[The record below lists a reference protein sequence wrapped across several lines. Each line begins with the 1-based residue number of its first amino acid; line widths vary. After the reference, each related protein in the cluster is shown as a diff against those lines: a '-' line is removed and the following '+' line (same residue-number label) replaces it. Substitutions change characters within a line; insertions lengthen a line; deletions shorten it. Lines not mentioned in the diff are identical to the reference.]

1 MSEKNHPEK
10 DNVAR
15 LIRAG
20 FDPAARPGPAARD
33 QAWKRIQTVWQA
45 EHGTARQ
52 SASATSTTPG
62 FGNEPLQSQNNTK
75 TERNL
80 LMNLFL
86 RNRWGFGLSAA
97 AGAVAIALIIALATP
112 RAHAT
117 AAQIMTKGA
126 QAIAKLTS
134 IHLRGQVRTLPAD
147 NFSYINADQDF
158 YPIELWKQLEPE
170 LKWKV
175 EKPGR
180 VAAMDGHSTL
190 LYLKTGKTAVR
201 LNQAA
206 NSAFDTE
213 WLQRIANLSQTISNE
228 IRHAQANGW
237 KLELAEETTADGSV
251 KAVVTVHA
259 KSGVPDDDYSK
270 NSFLENADTRRVYR
284 FDNKTELLEG
294 VQIYLVK
301 AGTEVRIFELSQ
313 IDYNHTFGTNLWQVD
328 LPADVNWYQEPQKL
342 PDNDRYASMTPEQA
356 ARAFF
361 EACSREDWAEVGKFI
376 SPVSDQIKEYVGGLQ
391 IVSLGTPF
399 SSQAYPGR
407 FVPYEIKLRGQTL
420 NVRVANTN
428 AAKRFVLTG
437 MYDGKLGL
445 QQDLK
450 LTAEPELLPDNDT
463 YARLSPKEV
472 VQAYFDAQAKFD
484 WAEMRKFTSQY
495 DVEETKRQVEA
506 ARKAGM
512 DVQKLMPVFEVGEA
526 IWSPEQSAY
535 FVKCRMLGVKKQNLA
550 LRKDNP
556 AGRWQVDGGF

>member
-1 MSEKNHPEK
+1 M
-10 DNVAR
+10 
-15 LIRAG
+15 
-20 FDPAARPGPAARD
+20 
-33 QAWKRIQTVWQA
+33 
-45 EHGTARQ
+45 
-52 SASATSTTPG
+52 
-62 FGNEPLQSQNNTK
+62 
-75 TERNL
+75 
-80 LMNLFL
+80 
-86 RNRWGFGLSAA
+86 
-97 AGAVAIALIIALATP
+97 
-112 RAHAT
+112 
-117 AAQIMTKGA
+117 
-126 QAIAKLTS
+126 
-134 IHLRGQVRTLPAD
+134 
-147 NFSYINADQDF
+147 
-158 YPIELWKQLEPE
+158 
-170 LKWKV
+170 
-175 EKPGR
+175 
-180 VAAMDGHSTL
+180 
-190 LYLKTGKTAVR
+190 
-201 LNQAA
+201 
-206 NSAFDTE
+206 
-213 WLQRIANLSQTISNE
+213 
-228 IRHAQANGW
+228 
-237 KLELAEETTADGSV
+237 
-251 KAVVTVHA
+251 
-259 KSGVPDDDYSK
+259 
-270 NSFLENADTRRVYR
+270 
-284 FDNKTELLEG
+284 
-294 VQIYLVK
+294 QIYLVK